1 MSNLTMNWV
10 MDPEPASYIFATCNP
25 GLNKAQAMSLLAWV
39 DISGS
44 NSTLLNPLNM
54 KDFFTMVDENKYGEI
69 ETRFG
74 LSD

>member
-1 MSNLTMNWV
+1 
-10 MDPEPASYIFATCNP
+10 
-25 GLNKAQAMSLLAWV
+25 MSLLAWV

-54 KDFFTMVDENKYGEI
+54 KDFFTMVDESKYGEI